1 MGLVRVTTS
10 TPTMRGHIREKARI
24 PMAGSDDDDLY
35 RSNIQVADLNMLA
48 GTLAVI
54 QYKQL
59 RGFYLDAEAEYHAIY
74 ATDGNHILNADR
86 A

>member
-1 MGLVRVTTS
+1 MTGDAAD
-10 TPTMRGHIREKARI
+10 E
-24 PMAGSDDDDLY
+24 LY

-59 RGFYLDAEAEYHAIY
+59 RGFYLDTEAEYHAIY
-74 ATDGNHILNADR
+74 STDGNAIINEDR
-86 A
+86 P

>member
-1 MGLVRVTTS
+1 MTG
-10 TPTMRGHIREKARI
+10 G
-24 PMAGSDDDDLY
+24 DDDDLY
-35 RSNIQVADLNMLA
+35 RSNVQVADLNMLA

-59 RGFYLDAEAEYHAIY
+59 LGFYHDNETEYHAVY
-74 ATDGNHILNADR
+74 ATDGNHIINEDR